1 VAAQVVAMTVATVAV
16 ADKPTPMWLHIIAVT
31 MVVMVVISVTI
42 GRGIGRIDH
51 EMLVEVVVE

>member
-1 VAAQVVAMTVATVAV
+1 MTVATVAV
-16 ADKPTPMWLHIIAVT
+16 ADKPTPMWLHIIAAT